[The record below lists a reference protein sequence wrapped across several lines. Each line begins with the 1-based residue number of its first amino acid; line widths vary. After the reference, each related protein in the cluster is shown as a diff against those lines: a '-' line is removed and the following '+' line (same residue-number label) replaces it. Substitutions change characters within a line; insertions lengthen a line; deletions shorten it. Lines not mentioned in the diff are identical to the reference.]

1 MLHLYQLYSIL
12 SNSYEIT
19 ESVRKLQECRKQ
31 EQSFFV
37 FFFISYSVTLFW
49 NPDDLINILY
59 ATKQDKTGREKK

>member
-31 EQSFFV
+31 EQSFFFF

-59 ATKQDKTGREKK
+59 ATKQDKTG